1 MESTLDEIQKL
12 ELKLAELDN
21 KKNKLDKRHSNAVRL
36 HQELI
41 EHNIIMLE
49 AGIKEKQ
56 NRIRN
61 NNYSKEFEC
70 CKCQDKE
77 LVSLLEPILNAI
89 KLIHTR
95 LDKMEM

>member
-1 MESTLDEIQKL
+1 MEPTLDKIQKL
-12 ELKLAELDN
+12 ELKLAELN
-21 KKNKLDKRHSNAVRL
+21 KRYSNALRL

-49 AGIKEKQ
+49 SGIKEKQ

-61 NNYSKEFEC
+61 NNYSKKFEC

-77 LVSLLEPILNAI
+77 LVLLLEPILNAI
-89 KLIHTR
+89 KLIYTR
-95 LDKMEM
+95 LDQMEM

>member
-12 ELKLAELDN
+12 ELKLAELD
-21 KKNKLDKRHSNAVRL
+21 KRHSNALRL

-61 NNYSKEFEC
+61 DNYSKEFEC

-89 KLIHTR
+89 KLIHSR